1 MPTIGTVSGYG
12 PDGRLHEVRIVRGLG
27 LRRRAGHTH
36 RVLCRTCD
44 DHWTVRGPVRPEAAR
59 HLAGH
64 GARGRRRQRL
74 SPAPWILGL
83 IGTAGFLITL
93 VPALLA
99 H

>member
-12 PDGRLHEVRIVRGLG
+12 PDGHLHEVRIVRGLG
-27 LRRRAGHTH
+27 PRRGTGHAH
-36 RVLCRTCD
+36 RLVCGTCD
-44 DHWTVRGPVRPEAAR
+44 DHWTARGPARPEAVC

-64 GARGRRRQRL
+64 GARGRRRL

-83 IGTAGFLITL
+83 IGAAGFLTTL
-93 VPALLA
+93 LPALLS